1 MVKDLRK
8 YTQSTVFRLIL
19 GGAII
24 IFVLGAILI
33 AIFYGINS
41 ALFGLLCLLAAL
53 IPVGIIALIFILIN
67 RYVESERKKQE

>member
-1 MVKDLRK
+1 
-8 YTQSTVFRLIL
+8 
-19 GGAII
+19 
-24 IFVLGAILI
+24 LGAILI